1 MAPHDSEIEMK
12 IRDDQTGESET
23 RLAMLARATTD
34 AIWDRDIASDRVW
47 WSEGMRTLFGF
58 VPEEMGVRPERMVGA
73 HP

>member
-1 MAPHDSEIEMK
+1 MK

-58 VPEEMGVRPERMVGA
+58 APEEMGVRPERMVGV